1 MAEEPSF
8 EFRDRRRVS
17 ADGTPRENVETP
29 EAETEGGSP
38 EAEAGTASETA
49 QEAAGKAAGGA
60 RETSEALPPIT
71 ARDLVQ
77 LYINQLQEIAWSRM
91 GLTPNPTSG
100 TIERDLPD
108 ARLAIDCAADLIRH
122 LDPLVD
128 PATRR
133 DLQNLLATLRL
144 NFVQQSSKG

>member
-17 ADGTPRENVETP
+17 ADGPP
-29 EAETEGGSP
+29 PGSGESA
-38 EAEAGTASETA
+38 EAEAGSENT
-49 QEAAGKAAGGA
+49 QTETRAGEDLGSAGEG
-60 RETSEALPPIT
+60 SEALPPIT

-100 TIERDLPD
+100 TIERDLTD

-122 LDPLVD
+122 IDPLVD
-128 PATRR
+128 PTTRR
-133 DLQNLLATLRL
+133 ELQNLLATLRL
-144 NFVQQSSKG
+144 NFVQQSNKS